1 MRSKDGVLA
10 CEKEPSMI
18 NAREGTPSGDT
29 SFTHM
34 ESNIKKM
41 EKKTSFMG
49 GIEAGLI
56 MLQ

>member
-10 CEKEPSMI
+10 SEKEPSML

-34 ESNIKKM
+34 ESNIKRWKR
-41 EKKTSFMG
+41 KHILWG
-49 GIEAGLI
+49 AWRLV
-56 MLQ
+56 